1 MIWNH
6 NWNSFHIESIPLPSY
21 EMKAE
26 MHDRP
31 EWPTDS
37 TFICYIWMLLHS
49 SLYHTRWTVCVF
61 HALHR
66 HKLTYMMQEVLSTD
80 VTPERIAI
88 FHLIIKRTFVVSLR
102 LNSFYFNVGFRF
114 DFTLLERIYRNLY
127 MFCHVL
133 THLVFVER
141 LYIRFMS
148 ELYVDQDVWK

>member
-31 EWPTDS
+31 EWPPDS

-49 SLYHTRWTVCVF
+49 SLYHTRWAVCVF

-88 FHLIIKRTFVVSLR
+88 FLLIIKRTFVVSLR

-114 DFTLLERIYRNLY
+114 DFTLLEPIYRNLY

-133 THLVFVER
+133 THLVFV
-141 LYIRFMS
+141 
-148 ELYVDQDVWK
+148 